1 LKILKVVLL
10 IKTRRDKIMTV
21 RELNLK
27 IDALDE
33 CSALL
38 YDMCDESKPLK
49 YPLGNDHKSIILLK
63 KEVM

>member
-1 LKILKVVLL
+1 
-10 IKTRRDKIMTV
+10 MTV

>member
-1 LKILKVVLL
+1 MKGEN
-10 IKTRRDKIMTV
+10 KIMTA

-33 CSALL
+33 YSTLL

-49 YPLGNDHKSIILLK
+49 YPLGNDHKSIILLMK
-63 KEVM
+63 GSDVSA